1 MTLKHPPPSWRA
13 LASLRPLLLSLLL
26 LAAGTHGEKPSDQL
40 PVPARTHTFKSYFA
54 DVVFEGLVPVF
65 VATSIAVQGTYV
77 PDEIVTL
84 VGGTEELDCGPLRDK
99 CTVKSVWQS
108 RRRANAYTDIG
119 TGPDLQPLNQY
130 FELKAQN
137 GKLRLLVNMQE
148 LSLKDVALRGN
159 DVPTGPGL
167 VATDSSLG
175 FWVDPDPNDNFD
187 PYPVGMTADGIET
200 EERQQRRYVYGPPF
214 FPPSLPSIHLLR
226 SVEQRNTLFSSL
238 PPFLPPVL

>member
-84 VGGTEELDCGPLRDK
+84 VGGTEELDCGPLKDK

-137 GKLRLLVNMQE
+137 GKLRLLVNIQE
-148 LSLKDVALRGN
+148 FSLKYAALQGE

-167 VATDSSLG
+167 EATTQPLLD
-175 FWVDPDPNDNFD
+175 FWVDPDPNHSLG
-187 PYPVGMTADGIET
+187 PYPVGMTTRGIET
-200 EERQQRRYVYGPPF
+200 EDRQEHRYVCACPPS
-214 FPPSLPSIHLLR
+214 FPPSFPPFVPSSSPFHPSIVQLK
-226 SVEQRNTLFSSL
+226 
-238 PPFLPPVL
+238 